1 MFLGEACDA
10 RTHRAGEMNRFNWGR
25 DGPPPEA
32 YSRITEPERF
42 APLHGIALEL
52 LDGLENTFDVERSEA
67 YGLAPE
73 LENVELALPSIRLV
87 PNQDSAASIVFVFSA
102 FPGLRMQAGQW
113 YRDSFPSCACD
124 ACDETSDSE
133 AERLTSIVDNITSG
147 RFREAVRLPAAGDG
161 WQETDLWSSN
171 RSSSNK
177 RRLDRDLALQMLAD
191 NQSSVFEW
199 QPWARR

>member
-1 MFLGEACDA
+1 
-10 RTHRAGEMNRFNWGR
+10 MNRFNWGPG
-25 DGPPPEA
+25 GPPSEA

-52 LDGLENTFDVERSEA
+52 LEELENTFDVERSEA

-73 LENVELALPSIRLV
+73 RENTELARPSIRLV

-113 YRDSFPSCACD
+113 YSDSFPSCACD

-147 RFREAVRLPAAGDG
+147 RFREEVHLPAVGVG
-161 WQETDLWSSN
+161 WYERGLWSSN
-171 RSSSNK
+171 RSNSNK
-177 RRLDRDLALQMLAD
+177 SRLDRDVALQMLAD
-191 NQSSVFEW
+191 SESSVFEW
-199 QPWARR
+199 QPWTRR